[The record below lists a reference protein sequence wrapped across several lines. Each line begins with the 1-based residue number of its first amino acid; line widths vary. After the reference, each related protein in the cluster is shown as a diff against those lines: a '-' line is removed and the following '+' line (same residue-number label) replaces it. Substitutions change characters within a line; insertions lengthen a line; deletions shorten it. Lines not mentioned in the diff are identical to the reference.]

1 MGIGLESTIVDFTED
16 VPVVLRPGYISL
28 EMLQEV
34 LGDVRMDKGLIKPD
48 SKVHPKAP
56 GMKYRHYAPK
66 ADLAI
71 VEGPTEEVINAINQ
85 FVKEDQANGLQAG
98 IIATEET
105 ISRYPCGTVKCIGSR
120 EAEETIAHNLYE
132 VLREFDQFQVSKIY
146 SEAFYT
152 PKMGQAIMNRLLK
165 AAGHKIINIRSDH
178 GGFELKQEI
187 IKYLEEKNIEY
198 KDYGCYSTESTDYP
212 IYAKKVAH
220 GILDGECE
228 LGILVCGT
236 GIGISITANK
246 IKGIRAAV
254 CTDCFTAEAT
264 RLHNDANILA
274 LGGRVVGPGLA
285 VKIVDTFLN
294 TPFSGDERHIRRIA
308 QIETE

>member
-1 MGIGLESTIVDFTED
+1 MRVA
-16 VPVVLRPGYISL
+16 
-28 EMLQEV
+28 
-34 LGDVRMDKGLIKPD
+34 LG
-48 SKVHPKAP
+48 
-56 GMKYRHYAPK
+56 
-66 ADLAI
+66 
-71 VEGPTEEVINAINQ
+71 
-85 FVKEDQANGLQAG
+85 
-98 IIATEET
+98 
-105 ISRYPCGTVKCIGSR
+105 
-120 EAEETIAHNLYE
+120 
-132 VLREFDQFQVSKIY
+132 
-146 SEAFYT
+146 
-152 PKMGQAIMNRLLK
+152 
-165 AAGHKIINIRSDH
+165 SDH

-220 GILDGECE
+220 GILEGECE

-274 LGGRVVGPGLA
+274 PITQMYD
-285 VKIVDTFLN
+285 KD
-294 TPFSGDERHIRRIA
+294 PFSRIPSPDWDTA
-308 QIETE
+308 SVLHAPHLV